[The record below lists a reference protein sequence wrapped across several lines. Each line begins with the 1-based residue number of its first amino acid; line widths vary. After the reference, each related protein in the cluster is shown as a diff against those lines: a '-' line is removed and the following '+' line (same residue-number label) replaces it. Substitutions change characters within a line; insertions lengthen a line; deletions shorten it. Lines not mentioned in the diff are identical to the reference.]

1 METQNKFLKK
11 DTIYKHIT
19 ILSLG
24 LLFLG
29 ACGSSG
35 DKNNATTTI
44 DNKQISL
51 SPDKV
56 GPIGTQSSFNIHEV
70 TVAFPNYSVEE
81 MLNYHL
87 GSPYPVIRV
96 SKGVKTLMIIN
107 PDKSQEK
114 IFSIIIEDNL
124 INNSLGHPLGTS
136 FKDIYKYG
144 QTEDC
149 QLGAEDMA
157 GKALCYAPN
166 TPNILYVFNGK
177 GAGSNMPTAEILQGW
192 SLESIIWRP
201 KPS

>member
-1 METQNKFLKK
+1 MEAQNKLLNKK
-11 DTIYKHIT
+11 TIYKRIT
-19 ILSLG
+19 IISLG

-29 ACGSSG
+29 ACGSNG
-35 DKNNATTTI
+35 EKDKTTAIT
-44 DNKQISL
+44 DNRQILL
-51 SPDKV
+51 SPDNV
-56 GPIGTQSSFNIHEV
+56 GPISANSSFNMHEV

-81 MLNYHL
+81 VLNYHL

-96 SKGVKTLMIIN
+96 SKGVKTLLVIN
-107 PDKSQEK
+107 PDKSQAK
-114 IFSIIIEDNL
+114 VFSIIIEDNL
-124 INNSLGHPLGTS
+124 ISNTLGHPLGTS

-177 GAGSNMPTAEILQGW
+177 GASSNMPTAEILQGW